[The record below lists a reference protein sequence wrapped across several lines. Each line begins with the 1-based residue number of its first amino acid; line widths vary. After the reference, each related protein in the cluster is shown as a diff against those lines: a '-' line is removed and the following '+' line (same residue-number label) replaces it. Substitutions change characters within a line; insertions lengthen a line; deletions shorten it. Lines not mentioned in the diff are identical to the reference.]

1 MQELQLGNDIKW
13 ALQIII
19 PFFTEWSI
27 PLTATYICENGFYR
41 YNGRMKTSRQRILD
55 YIRLHRYVTAPEIGR
70 VLRMTP
76 ANARHHLSVLA
87 DQGVVEVVSDRPSG
101 GKGRPAQVFSL
112 TGQTRGGGLEQ
123 LTGAAL
129 DLIEHGL
136 LGNEAN
142 AALRLLAFRLSKE
155 RGERDTNGG
164 PLTELDAGLRQSN
177 PLSHM
182 TQRLYGA
189 VSRLNELGYA
199 ARWEARSDAPRVI
212 LGYCPYA
219 KILADHPQLCRMD
232 EFLLEALLQAPA
244 EQVAKLA
251 HDARGAP
258 YCMFIVRER
267 QKGE

>member
-1 MQELQLGNDIKW
+1 
-13 ALQIII
+13 
-19 PFFTEWSI
+19 
-27 PLTATYICENGFYR
+27 
-41 YNGRMKTSRQRILD
+41 MKTSRQRILD

-87 DQGVVEVVSDRPSG
+87 DQGVVEVVSDRPGG

-112 TGQTRGGGLEQ
+112 TGQTLSGGLEQ
-123 LTGAAL
+123 LSDAAL
-129 DLIEHGL
+129 DLIENSL
-136 LGNEAN
+136 PGNEAS
-142 AALRLLAFRLSKE
+142 AALRLLASRLAKG
-155 RGERDTNGG
+155 RGKRDTNGG
-164 PLTELDAGLRQSN
+164 PLAESVAELRQSG
-177 PLSHM
+177 PRSHL

-189 VSRLNELGYA
+189 VSRLNELRYA

-212 LGYCPYA
+212 LGFCPYA
-219 KILADHPQLCRMD
+219 RILADHPQLCRMD
-232 EFLLEALLQAPA
+232 EFLLEALLQTPA

-251 HDARGAP
+251 HDVRGAP

>member
-1 MQELQLGNDIKW
+1 
-13 ALQIII
+13 
-19 PFFTEWSI
+19 
-27 PLTATYICENGFYR
+27 
-41 YNGRMKTSRQRILD
+41 MKTSRQRILD

-87 DQGVVEVVSDRPSG
+87 DQGLIEVVSDRPGG

-112 TGQTRGGGLEQ
+112 TGQTLGGGLER
-123 LTGAAL
+123 LADATL
-129 DLIEHGL
+129 DLIESGT
-136 LGNEAN
+136 LGNEAG
-142 AALRLLAFRLSKE
+142 AAIRLLASRLAK
-155 RGERDTNGG
+155 GEGKKDTNGG
-164 PLTELDAGLRQSN
+164 SMPESAEELSQSS
-177 PLSHM
+177 PPSHL
-182 TQRLYGA
+182 TQRLYAA

-219 KILADHPQLCRMD
+219 RILVKHPQLCRMD
-232 EFLLEALLQAPA
+232 EFLLEALLQAPV

-251 HDARGAP
+251 HDMRGSP

-267 QKGE
+267 QKSE